1 MKRQLTIILA
11 CLSMIAFS
19 SCKEDDGSYVNRVP
33 IFNVTGPENT
43 EGTEISISGKAQ
55 TVNFTVM
62 ATGEWTASV
71 SNDAYS
77 LTPTT
82 GGTGKTAVSLATP
95 SNESGTVYNAVV
107 KFTLNGGKSYEF
119 NVAQAA
125 QQPYLEVDLHDVAI
139 TGDGEEFTVNVD
151 TNQPEWT
158 YEFDGTVSWIK
169 EKEKTATSVTFT
181 VPENLSGSKRSADI
195 RFYAVAAPELMD
207 YVAVSQTSP
216 VPAPTADLLDV
227 VFNSDATA
235 KDVSPM
241 SMTVNSDRLD
251 ADVSSVW
258 NHKYNC
264 NCAIFNNSTIARMNL
279 EKGYYYIPYTTTSDF
294 AKKLE
299 DGFTYELVFCSY
311 TEPTAIQVKPFAST
325 QAGGIGMCFRAKT
338 GEINFEVHVGGS
350 WCELYS
356 GVLPQK
362 NQYYHVVATWDKA
375 NGLAMLYVDG
385 KLTASANTTGDLK
398 FMTTSLDKR
407 WFGIGADPSGSD
419 LGEASFHGE
428 VVKARLYSEPVSAEE
443 VKALYKLVK

>member
-151 TNQPEWT
+151 TNQPE
-158 YEFDGTVSWIK
+158 
-169 EKEKTATSVTFT
+169 
-181 VPENLSGSKRSADI
+181 
-195 RFYAVAAPELMD
+195 
-207 YVAVSQTSP
+207 
-216 VPAPTADLLDV
+216 
-227 VFNSDATA
+227 
-235 KDVSPM
+235 
-241 SMTVNSDRLD
+241 
-251 ADVSSVW
+251 
-258 NHKYNC
+258 
-264 NCAIFNNSTIARMNL
+264 
-279 EKGYYYIPYTTTSDF
+279 
-294 AKKLE
+294 
-299 DGFTYELVFCSY
+299 
-311 TEPTAIQVKPFAST
+311 
-325 QAGGIGMCFRAKT
+325 
-338 GEINFEVHVGGS
+338 
-350 WCELYS
+350 
-356 GVLPQK
+356 
-362 NQYYHVVATWDKA
+362 
-375 NGLAMLYVDG
+375 
-385 KLTASANTTGDLK
+385 
-398 FMTTSLDKR
+398 
-407 WFGIGADPSGSD
+407 
-419 LGEASFHGE
+419 
-428 VVKARLYSEPVSAEE
+428 
-443 VKALYKLVK
+443 